1 LQDEDVIQKLR
12 EKIAEF
18 HEDGKK
24 TKIAV
29 LDIDLTFPGEG
40 IPWKSFIL
48 GLQRLGRK
56 SLVDDTHDIG
66 CIE

>member
-1 LQDEDVIQKLR
+1 MCVCIGFRYSLQDEDVIQKLR

-40 IPWKSFIL
+40 IP
-48 GLQRLGRK
+48 
-56 SLVDDTHDIG
+56 
-66 CIE
+66 